1 MFPGVQMVGIQF
13 PTVNVTAFL
22 KPVLMCHLVGLVKIG
37 VAVQCV
43 STASINLALTFS
55 EIQFH

>member
-22 KPVLMCHLVGLVKIG
+22 KPGLMCLLVGLVKIG

-43 STASINLALTFS
+43 CTASINLALTFC
-55 EIQFH
+55 EIHFH